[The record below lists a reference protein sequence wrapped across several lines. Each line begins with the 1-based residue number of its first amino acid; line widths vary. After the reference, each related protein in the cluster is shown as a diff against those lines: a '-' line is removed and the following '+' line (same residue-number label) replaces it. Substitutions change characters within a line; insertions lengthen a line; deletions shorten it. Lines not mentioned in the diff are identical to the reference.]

1 MSDFIDDF
9 LSGLEEDK
17 QKPRV
22 KGDRIQKVLMS
33 SLVNQGTVVFAPWIN
48 HDDNKFYK
56 VMTGVR
62 EYKTNLSLYRDG
74 KDSVWVRILP
84 KEFYGDLTDAQ
95 LELYSEVTG
104 LFDQLD
110 SDMGET
116 ASKSQKLRYRSYSL
130 FDGVLINHVNT
141 KKEQL
146 DENIGKAVLLM
157 FPSRGPVNELATAIQ
172 AKINSTKGSREW
184 IPAIFS
190 KDDKGREGC
199 MSINF
204 EHPEGVIGYKTQVT
218 FEFNT
223 SYSKY
228 VDPVEGFPE
237 EVTNLLGDPIG
248 SFLGWEN
255 GEEGYFS
262 TKLFNEMKQ
271 ILTVAIKTNGK
282 VPAEATEPA
291 PENRNGVDPMVDAK
305 PADEAPQSAAPAP
318 AEAPADATADGE
330 IKLPF

>member
-17 QKPRV
+17 QKPRT

-33 SLVNQGTVVFAPWIN
+33 SQANQGTVVFAPWIN
-48 HDDNKFYK
+48 KDDNKFYK
-56 VMTGVR
+56 VLTGVR
-62 EYKTNLSLYRDG
+62 EYKTTLSLYREG
-74 KDSVWVRILP
+74 KDAVWVRILP
-84 KEFYGDLTDAQ
+84 KDFYGELTAAQ
-95 LELYSEVTG
+95 EELYAEVTG

-110 SDMGET
+110 SDLGDT
-116 ASKSQKLRYRSYSL
+116 ASKGQKLRYRSYSL
-130 FDGVLINHVNT
+130 FDGVLINHVNL
-141 KKEQL
+141 KREAIN
-146 DENIGKAVLLM
+146 DNVGKAVLLM

-190 KDDKGREGC
+190 KDDKGREGV

-204 EHPEGVIGYKTQVT
+204 EHPEGVIGYKTQVS

-237 EVTNLLGDPIG
+237 EVTKLLGDPIG
-248 SFLGWEN
+248 SFLGWER
-255 GEEGYFS
+255 GDEGNFS
-262 TKLFNEMKQ
+262 AKLFNELKQ
-271 ILTVAIKTNGK
+271 VLTVAIKTNGK
-282 VPAEATEPA
+282 VPAESTEAA
-291 PENRNGVDPMVDAK
+291 PENKNGKDPMLNGDGAEK
-305 PADEAPQSAAPAP
+305 KEEAP
-318 AEAPADATADGE
+318 AEAPAPEAEGKKPEEE